1 MKSLTQHSNIK
12 QCLLDQVQYLSVSNL
27 ILFNF
32 KKVFLIGKLKSGK
45 SKESDDDI
53 PMTEEDKKLF
63 ELTKNNTIVNRDIL
77 NKEKEYLKNMEQK
90 YKELYGDKGLQFCE
104 EENTNNSN
112 EIKNEN
118 QQERKKIKRKT
129 KVQFS
134 SIVEYTR
141 I

>member
-1 MKSLTQHSNIK
+1 
-12 QCLLDQVQYLSVSNL
+12 
-27 ILFNF
+27 
-32 KKVFLIGKLKSGK
+32 
-45 SKESDDDI
+45 
-53 PMTEEDKKLF
+53 MTEEDKKLF

-104 EENTNNSN
+104 EENTNNNN
-112 EIKNEN
+112 EIKKET
-118 QQERKKIKRKT
+118 QPEESKKIKRKR